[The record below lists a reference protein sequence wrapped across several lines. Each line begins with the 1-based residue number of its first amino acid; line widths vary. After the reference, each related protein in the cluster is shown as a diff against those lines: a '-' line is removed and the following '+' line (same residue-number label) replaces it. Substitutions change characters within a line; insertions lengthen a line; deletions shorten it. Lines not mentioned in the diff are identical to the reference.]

1 MKVRFLRENHN
12 QDWENVKIKDKKSSQ
27 NVYRNPN
34 GWTIIQ
40 IFLLYMCAHGMCGDT
55 QATEPMQR
63 SETNCAELILSIHL
77 RVGSRGWT
85 CVTKLVWQVPLPAEP
100 SRQPSDSM

>member
-34 GWTIIQ
+34 EWTII
-40 IFLLYMCAHGMCGDT
+40 
-55 QATEPMQR
+55 
-63 SETNCAELILSIHL
+63 
-77 RVGSRGWT
+77 
-85 CVTKLVWQVPLPAEP
+85 
-100 SRQPSDSM
+100 